1 MVGGR
6 LHLMHTLRS
15 SLLAP
20 LGRVKVC
27 PSSKK
32 YRRKITGNEVD
43 FTMPTVAEL
52 KVELKKHGLSMDGL
66 KADLQSRLQAH
77 VDHEE
82 EERVVEKLLPRGLD
96 DDHGDDVLAAPP
108 SAALNVDDES
118 SAKEAPPP
126 PPTSTV
132 EDTTCDDAISN
143 DVHHPP
149 PFASMLDTA
158 CTALERLR
166 SLHAE
171 REACAL
177 LASSILAHPFG
188 SNDIGGG
195 SEIDNGGGLMTD
207 IDGGF
212 ISPEYKIPQQQ
223 RSNNSDN
230 SLFRDALHPRS
241 LPGGVRDAWASLS
254 RSARPLNVIAG
265 GEVDDIMDDLDEVRG
280 HTTSNLITAAMIERE
295 LANERR
301 HENEEY
307 GMATGQLSYACRTAA
322 LQSVI
327 TREAEL
333 IDLLEKDASES
344 SIILERMQKQISDA
358 GNVTLLDCFY
368 AKLNEVKVYHSTNVT
383 MEGGN
388 ATDMAAASITMM
400 EQQQQQQQLPSLLSG
415 QKRKHGH
422 PVADGYDIS
431 SMIAID
437 TIDVR
442 SGEVYSPEEL
452 FGKYM
457 DFVPIYDAQVRGM
470 RHAFATTAAATSSSS
485 LLSNVDMENNASMAA
500 VVVSYM
506 DFLSILSKGLN
517 IAIPES
523 SKLKDRRKYAR
534 FLHEIEKYL
543 IGFLQRTSPFLDV
556 TSEVIVKAI
565 KSFNGEWMEKGGVD
579 GWECRI
585 AEAVLDKSSLIL
597 NNVTGQSTD
606 TVIRIDLSK
615 YATASDLV
623 MEVSGDELKFELDRL
638 GIKCGGTVKD
648 RAERLF
654 LTKDTPF
661 DKLPTKIFAKKKGG
675 TGNPET
681 NVPPTLIADASA
693 TVFELVADRRVDIA
707 RQEAIVT
714 ALLDQLRPTLDSTR
728 RRIERRM
735 TQTDNERDQ
744 ELDEEINGA
753 STNFIP
759 NPKGEGG
766 GGNGSDEDDDED
778 DAPIYNPKN
787 VPLDWNGKPIP
798 YWLFKL
804 HGLNHFYSCEVCGNE
819 SYRGRRNFEKHFAES
834 RHAYGMR
841 CLGIPNTKH
850 FHGVTKIAD
859 AQELWGRLSTVLEGQ
874 QFDVDQEEYE
884 DSHGNV
890 VNRVQYEDLA
900 RQGML

>member
-1 MVGGR
+1 
-6 LHLMHTLRS
+6 
-15 SLLAP
+15 
-20 LGRVKVC
+20 
-27 PSSKK
+27 
-32 YRRKITGNEVD
+32 
-43 FTMPTVAEL
+43 MPTVAEL
-52 KVELKKHGLSMDGL
+52 KVELKKHGLSTDGL
-66 KADLQSRLQAH
+66 KADLQSRIQAH
-77 VDHEE
+77 LDEE
-82 EERVVEKLLPRGLD
+82 EQQLTPGG
-96 DDHGDDVLAAPP
+96 DDHGGEDGHDAAP
-108 SAALNVDDES
+108 SAQNGDDE

-132 EDTTCDDAISN
+132 EETTNHDAISD
-143 DVHHPP
+143 DVPP
-149 PFASMLDTA
+149 PPAVVHALTINPSMLVTA
-158 CTALERLR
+158 CTTLERLR

-188 SNDIGGG
+188 SSGISGI
-195 SEIDNGGGLMTD
+195 EIDNGGGGLMTD

-223 RSNNSDN
+223 RSNNNNDN
-230 SLFRDALHPRS
+230 SFRDALHPRS

-254 RSARPLNVIAG
+254 RSARPLNIVAG
-265 GEVDDIMDDLDEVRG
+265 GEIDDTLDDFDEVRG
-280 HTTSNLITAAMIERE
+280 TTANVITAAMIERE

-307 GMATGQLSYACRTAA
+307 GMPTGQLSYACRTAA
-322 LQSVI
+322 LQSVVA
-327 TREAEL
+327 REAEL

-344 SIILERMQKQISDA
+344 SMIFEKIQKEISDA
-358 GNVTLLDCFY
+358 GNVALLDSFY
-368 AKLNEVKVYHSTNVT
+368 AKLNEVKVYHSTNVKL
-383 MEGGN
+383 EVGN
-388 ATDMAAASITMM
+388 ATDAAVTSSTMM
-400 EQQQQQQQLPSLLSG
+400 EQQHQQQLPSLLSG

-422 PVADGYDIS
+422 PMADGYDIS

-437 TIDVR
+437 TVAVR

-452 FGKYM
+452 FGKYL
-457 DFVPIYDAQVRGM
+457 DLVPIYDAEVRGM
-470 RHAFATTAAATSSSS
+470 RHAFATTPTS
-485 LLSNVDMENNASMAA
+485 LSNGDDKNMENNSSM
-500 VVVSYM
+500 VSYM

-543 IGFLQRTSPFLDV
+543 IGFLRRTSPFLDV
-556 TSEVIVKAI
+556 TSEVIVKAVT
-565 KSFNGEWMEKGGVD
+565 SFDGEWMEKGGVD

-585 AEAVLDKSSLIL
+585 AEAVLDKSSLMSK
-597 NNVTGQSTD
+597 NSTGQSTD

-615 YATASDLV
+615 YATASDLIK
-623 MEVSGDELKFELDRL
+623 EISGDEIKVELDRL
-638 GIKCGGTVKD
+638 GLKCGGTVKD

-654 LTKDTPF
+654 LTKNTPL
-661 DKLPTKIFAKKKGG
+661 DQLPAKIFAKKKGCS
-675 TGNPET
+675 GNSET
-681 NVPPTLIADASA
+681 NTPPTLIADASA
-693 TVFELVADRRVDIA
+693 NAFELVADRRVDIA

-728 RRIERRM
+728 RRLERRM
-735 TQTDNERDQ
+735 TQTENERDQ

-753 STNFIP
+753 STNIIP
-759 NPKGEGG
+759 NPKGGG

-804 HGLNHFYSCEVCGNE
+804 HGLNHFYSCEICGNE

>member
-1 MVGGR
+1 
-6 LHLMHTLRS
+6 
-15 SLLAP
+15 
-20 LGRVKVC
+20 
-27 PSSKK
+27 
-32 YRRKITGNEVD
+32 
-43 FTMPTVAEL
+43 MPTVAEL
-52 KVELKKHGLSMDGL
+52 KVELKKHGLSTDGL

-77 VDHEE
+77 VDQGG
-82 EERVVEKLLPRGLD
+82 VEKLLPRGLLD
-96 DDHGDDVLAAPP
+96 DDDGDDVLAAAPT
-108 SAALNVDDES
+108 AALNVDNES

-132 EDTTCDDAISN
+132 DDTTTYPDAIFN
-143 DVHHPP
+143 DVPP
-149 PFASMLDTA
+149 PPHAAVQPPTTINSSILVTA
-158 CTALERLR
+158 CTTLERLR

-188 SNDIGGG
+188 SNGIGGG

-223 RSNNSDN
+223 QRSNNNDN

-280 HTTSNLITAAMIERE
+280 HTTSNVITAAMIERE

-383 MEGGN
+383 MEGGH
-388 ATDMAAASITMM
+388 ATDMAAASSTMM
-400 EQQQQQQQLPSLLSG
+400 EQQQQQQLPSLLSG

-437 TIDVR
+437 TIAVR

-457 DFVPIYDAQVRGM
+457 DLVPIYDAQVRGM
-470 RHAFATTAAATSSSS
+470 RHAFATTAATSSSSS
-485 LLSNVDMENNASMAA
+485 LLSNFHMENNASMAA

-597 NNVTGQSTD
+597 NNVTGQLTD

-638 GIKCGGTVKD
+638 GLKCGGTVKD

-654 LTKDTPF
+654 LTKDTPL
-661 DKLPTKIFAKKKGG
+661 DKLPAKIFAKKKEKS
-675 TGNPET
+675 GNAET
-681 NVPPTLIADASA
+681 NVPPTLIADAS
-693 TVFELVADRRVDIA
+693 TNVFELVADRRVDIA

-804 HGLNHFYSCEVCGNE
+804 HGLNHFYSCEICGNE

-859 AQELWGRLSTVLEGQ
+859 AQELWGRLSTVLERQ

>member
-1 MVGGR
+1 
-6 LHLMHTLRS
+6 
-15 SLLAP
+15 
-20 LGRVKVC
+20 
-27 PSSKK
+27 
-32 YRRKITGNEVD
+32 
-43 FTMPTVAEL
+43 MPTVAEL
-52 KVELKKHGLSMDGL
+52 KVELKKHGLSTDGL
-66 KADLQSRLQAH
+66 KADLQSRLHAH
-77 VDHEE
+77 HDGDEDE
-82 EERVVEKLLPRGLD
+82 QESGGVEKLLPRGLLD
-96 DDHGDDVLAAPP
+96 NDHGDDVLAAAP
-108 SAALNVDDES
+108 SAALNVDNE

-132 EDTTCDDAISN
+132 EDTTCNDAISN

-149 PFASMLDTA
+149 PLAAVHSPPTINPSMLVTA
-158 CTALERLR
+158 CTTLERLR

-188 SNDIGGG
+188 SNGIGGG

-212 ISPEYKIPQQQ
+212 ISPEYKIPQGA
-223 RSNNSDN
+223 RSNNNNDN

-254 RSARPLNVIAG
+254 RSVRPLNVIAG

-280 HTTSNLITAAMIERE
+280 NTTSNVITAAMIERE

-307 GMATGQLSYACRTAA
+307 GMATGQLSYACRTMA

-327 TREAEL
+327 TRESEL
-333 IDLLEKDASES
+333 IDLLEKDANES
-344 SIILERMQKQISDA
+344 SMIFDKIQKEINDA
-358 GNVTLLDCFY
+358 GNVALLDSFH

-388 ATDMAAASITMM
+388 AMDLAAANSTMM
-400 EQQQQQQQLPSLLSG
+400 EQQQQQQLPSLFLSG

-437 TIDVR
+437 TVAVR

-457 DFVPIYDAQVRGM
+457 DLVPIYDAEIRGM
-470 RHAFATTAAATSSSS
+470 RHAFATTSSPSA
-485 LLSNVDMENNASMAA
+485 LSNIDGINMKNNDTSSMAA

-517 IAIPES
+517 AAIPES

-534 FLHEIEKYL
+534 FLHEIKKYL
-543 IGFLQRTSPFLDV
+543 IGFLHRTSPFLDV
-556 TSEVIVKAI
+556 TSEVIVKAVT
-565 KSFNGEWMEKGGVD
+565 SFDRKWMEKGGVD

-585 AEAVLDKSSLIL
+585 AEAVLDKSSFISI
-597 NNVTGQSTD
+597 NSTGQSTD

-615 YATASDLV
+615 YATASDLA
-623 MEVSGDELKFELDRL
+623 MEVSGEELKFELDRL
-638 GIKCGGTVKD
+638 GLKCGGTVKD

-661 DKLPTKIFAKKKGG
+661 DRLPAKIFAKKKRGS
-675 TGNPET
+675 GNSET
-681 NVPPTLIADASA
+681 NAPPTLIADVSA
-693 TVFELVADRRVDIA
+693 NVFELIADRRVDIA

-714 ALLDQLRPTLDSTR
+714 ALLDQLRPTFDSTR

-735 TQTDNERDQ
+735 TQTENERDQ

-753 STNFIP
+753 STNVIP

-766 GGNGSDEDDDED
+766 GGGNGSDDDDDED

-804 HGLNHFYSCEVCGNE
+804 HGLNHFYSCEICGNE

-859 AQELWGRLSTVLEGQ
+859 AQELWGQLSTVLEGQ

>member
-1 MVGGR
+1 
-6 LHLMHTLRS
+6 
-15 SLLAP
+15 
-20 LGRVKVC
+20 
-27 PSSKK
+27 
-32 YRRKITGNEVD
+32 
-43 FTMPTVAEL
+43 MPTVAEL
-52 KVELKKHGLSMDGL
+52 KVELKKHGLSTDGL
-66 KADLQSRLQAH
+66 KADLQSRIQAH
-77 VDHEE
+77 LDEE
-82 EERVVEKLLPRGLD
+82 EQQLTPGG
-96 DDHGDDVLAAPP
+96 DDHGGEDGHDAAP
-108 SAALNVDDES
+108 SAQNGDDE

-132 EDTTCDDAISN
+132 EETTNHDAISD
-143 DVHHPP
+143 DVPSPP
-149 PFASMLDTA
+149 AAVHAPTINPSMLVTA
-158 CTALERLR
+158 CTTLERLR

-188 SNDIGGG
+188 SSGISGI
-195 SEIDNGGGLMTD
+195 EIDNGGGGLMTD

-223 RSNNSDN
+223 RSNNNNTDN
-230 SLFRDALHPRS
+230 SFRDALHPRS

-254 RSARPLNVIAG
+254 RSARPLNIVAG
-265 GEVDDIMDDLDEVRG
+265 GEIDDTLDDFDEVRG
-280 HTTSNLITAAMIERE
+280 TTANVITAAMIERE

-307 GMATGQLSYACRTAA
+307 GMPTGQLSYACRTAA
-322 LQSVI
+322 LQSVVA
-327 TREAEL
+327 REAEL

-344 SIILERMQKQISDA
+344 SMIFEKIQKEISDA
-358 GNVTLLDCFY
+358 GNVALLDSFY
-368 AKLNEVKVYHSTNVT
+368 AKLNEVKVYQSTNVKL
-383 MEGGN
+383 EVGN
-388 ATDMAAASITMM
+388 ATDAAVTSSTM
-400 EQQQQQQQLPSLLSG
+400 EQQHQQQLPSLLSG

-422 PVADGYDIS
+422 PMADGYDIS

-437 TIDVR
+437 TVAVR

-452 FGKYM
+452 FGKYL
-457 DFVPIYDAQVRGM
+457 DLVPIYDAEVRGM
-470 RHAFATTAAATSSSS
+470 RHAFATTPTS
-485 LLSNVDMENNASMAA
+485 LSNGDDKNMENNSSML
-500 VVVSYM
+500 SYM

-543 IGFLQRTSPFLDV
+543 IGFLRRTSPFLDV
-556 TSEVIVKAI
+556 TSEVIVKAVT
-565 KSFNGEWMEKGGVD
+565 SFDGEWMEKGGVD

-585 AEAVLDKSSLIL
+585 AEAVLDKSSLMSK
-597 NNVTGQSTD
+597 NSTGQSTD

-615 YATASDLV
+615 YATASDLIK
-623 MEVSGDELKFELDRL
+623 EISGDELKVELDRL
-638 GIKCGGTVKD
+638 GLKCGGTVKD

-654 LTKDTPF
+654 LTKDTPL
-661 DKLPTKIFAKKKGG
+661 DQLPAKIFAKKKGG
-675 TGNPET
+675 SGSET
-681 NVPPTLIADASA
+681 NAPPTLIADASA
-693 TVFELVADRRVDIA
+693 NAFELVTDRRVDIA

-735 TQTDNERDQ
+735 TQTENERDQ

-753 STNFIP
+753 STNIIP
-759 NPKGEGG
+759 NPKGGG

-804 HGLNHFYSCEVCGNE
+804 HGLNHFYSCEICGNE